1 MYNTRTEFEEAV
13 FSCNPPYWDKELF
26 SIEVAW
32 RVYRNTTM
40 KSKFDFLVMG
50 RWVTYSTPNT
60 PGIDVSLMRN
70 LHVMDETY
78 FGAPIMNCSS
88 WTLFVNDA
96 WLLGGIHNFA
106 QFQLASFITIGNIY
120 QTQGKFSN
128 QLTVTGREVA
138 GLKTFGYIKRGLLT
152 GSVFVCTDLNRANSA
167 NFNEYLHSIK
177 YFSENNRWMNL
188 L

>member
-13 FSCNPPYWDKELF
+13 FSCNPPYPDEQLS

-32 RVYRNTTM
+32 MVYRNTTM

-50 RWVTYSTPNT
+50 RWVTDSTPNT
-60 PGIDVSLMRN
+60 PGIDASLMRN
-70 LHVMDETY
+70 LYVMDET
-78 FGAPIMNCSS
+78 FSGAPIMNCSN
-88 WTLFVNDA
+88 WTLLVNDA
-96 WLLGGIHNFA
+96 WLLGGIHVFA
-106 QFQLASFITIGNIY
+106 QFQLASFITIENIY
-120 QTQGKFSN
+120 QTKGKFNN

-138 GLKTFGYIKRGLLT
+138 GLKTFGYTKRQLSIGN
-152 GSVFVCTDLNRANSA
+152 VFVCTDLNRANSA

-177 YFSENNRWMNL
+177 YFSENNCWMKL